1 MKIFVVCNRLCYGG
15 AERVG
20 VTIANGLF
28 GRGHDVYVV
37 ADLFM
42 PVTYELKAGIHVLNL
57 YREEKYAKQLS
68 SFTLLRAY
76 LRQYHPDVVV
86 GIMWLASLKALVAA
100 RGLHIPVISTVHDSF
115 ERPACAQMSKFEH
128 FHKFVLNKF
137 YDYVTV
143 LTEADKKFIG
153 NRLEHVTVMPNPLAL
168 TPVQFTRA
176 GHVLNNA
183 GKEIEKQPFIL
194 AAGRLDDWHYKGFDL
209 LIKAWSLVGQ
219 KKDSY
224 GRKWQ
229 LKIAGKET
237 PEALDYLKGLCQR
250 CHVDKSI
257 DFLGFRNDIDHLMQQ
272 ASVFVLSSRYEG
284 FGLVLIE
291 AMSQGCACIAADYK
305 GRQREIIGEESNGL
319 LCPTEDACAL
329 AEKMQYLI
337 SHPDERILLQRNA
350 VERSKLFATERII
363 DRWDRY
369 LQNIVSENVENMRY
383 S

>member
-57 YREEKYAKQLS
+57 YREGKSKYAKQLS

-76 LRQYHPDVVV
+76 LKRYRPDVVI
-86 GIMWLASLKALVAA
+86 GIMWLASLRALIAA

-115 ERPACAQMSKFEH
+115 ERPACAPMSRFEH
-128 FHKFVLNKF
+128 FHKFVLNKL

-143 LTEADKKFIG
+143 LTDADKKYIG
-153 NRLEHVTVMPNPLAL
+153 NRLKHVTVMPNPLAL
-168 TPVQFTRA
+168 PPVSFAADGCVVNSVGEETS
-176 GHVLNNA
+176 
-183 GKEIEKQPFIL
+183 KEPFIL
-194 AAGRLDDWHYKGFDL
+194 AAGRLEDWHYKGFDL
-209 LIKAWSLVGQ
+209 LIKAWSLVKQ
-219 KKDSY
+219 KTDNE
-224 GRKWQ
+224 GLAWQ

-237 PEALDYLKGLCQR
+237 PEALDYLKGLCQK
-250 CHVDKSI
+250 CHVDKSVE
-257 DFLGFRNDIDHLMQQ
+257 FLGFRKDIGELMQQ
-272 ASVFVLSSRYEG
+272 ASIFVLSSRYEG

-291 AMSQGCACIAADYK
+291 AMSQGCACVAADYK

-319 LCPTEDACAL
+319 LCPTEDAKPL

-337 SHPDERILLQRNA
+337 SHPEERLHMQCNA
-350 VERSKLFATERII
+350 VERSKMFATERVV
-363 DRWDRY
+363 DRWEQM
-369 LQNIVSENVENMRY
+369 LNHIANANS
-383 S
+383 

>member
-1 MKIFVVCNRLCYGG
+1 MKVLIVCNRLCYGG

-28 GRGHDVYVV
+28 ERGYEVYVV

-42 PVTYELKAGIHVLNL
+42 PVTYKLRPGIKVLNL
-57 YREEKYAKQLS
+57 YQKGKGKYAKQLS
-68 SFTLLRAY
+68 SFKLLRSY
-76 LRQYHPDVVV
+76 LKQYHPDVVI
-86 GIMWLASLKALVAA
+86 GIMWLASLRALVAA

-115 ERPACAQMSKFEH
+115 ERPACAPMSRFEH
-128 FHKFVLNKF
+128 FHKFVLNKL
-137 YDYVTV
+137 YNYVTV

-153 NRLEHVTVMPNPLAL
+153 SRLKYVTVMPNPLAL

-176 GHVLNNA
+176 GHVLNSA

-194 AAGRLDDWHYKGFDL
+194 AAGRLDDWHNKGFDL

-219 KKDSY
+219 KKDSD

-250 CHVDKSI
+250 CHVDNSI

-291 AMSQGCACIAADYK
+291 AMSQGCACVAADYK
-305 GRQREIIGEESNGL
+305 GRQREIIGDESNGM
-319 LCPTEDACAL
+319 LCPTEDAGSL

-337 SHPDERILLQRNA
+337 SRSDERMQMQRNA
-350 VERSKLFATERII
+350 VERSKLFATENII
-363 DRWDRY
+363 DKWERMLSDVAHT
-369 LQNIVSENVENMRY
+369 NS
-383 S
+383 